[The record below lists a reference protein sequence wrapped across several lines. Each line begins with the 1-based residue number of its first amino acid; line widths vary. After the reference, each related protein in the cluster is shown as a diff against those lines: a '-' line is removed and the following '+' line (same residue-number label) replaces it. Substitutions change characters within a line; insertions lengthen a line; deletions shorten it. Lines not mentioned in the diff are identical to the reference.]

1 MTWISIIKNWLS
13 VSEKHQEEIQQA
25 QDDFMKAFI
34 DSHQGINQFDLI
46 TIAQVF
52 MMAYCLGKTSKNK

>member
-13 VSEKHQEEIQQA
+13 VSKKYHKEILLA
-25 QDDFMKAFI
+25 EYDFMKAFI
-34 DSHQGINQFDLI
+34 ERHKGINKFDLI

-52 MMAYCLGKTSKNK
+52 RLAYCLGKNSKK